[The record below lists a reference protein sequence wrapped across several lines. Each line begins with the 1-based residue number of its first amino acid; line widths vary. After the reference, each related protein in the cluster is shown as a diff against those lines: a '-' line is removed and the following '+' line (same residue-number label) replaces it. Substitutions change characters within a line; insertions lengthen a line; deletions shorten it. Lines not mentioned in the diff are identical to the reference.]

1 MVNSPSIKPFF
12 FGWDGFGGVP
22 LDSLDVNPFNK
33 NWQGVLGKL
42 APLGPKKIPPN
53 IVGNQCFKSRLP
65 QRPSEKDDIT
75 IHFFFLGQF
84 QDRIFLFFFCSFL
97 VYWGMPKPWFT
108 LGKKS
113 LLFYYPEA
121 LLTLKSTGSPVG
133 IGTRCMNDQSLVRT
147 FHVKEVEVGQ
157 IG

>member
-84 QDRIFLFFFCSFL
+84 QDRIFLFFFVPFL
-97 VYWGMPKPWFT
+97 YIGACLNPGSHWEKNH
-108 LGKKS
+108 
-113 LLFYYPEA
+113 YY
-121 LLTLKSTGSPVG
+121 ST
-133 IGTRCMNDQSLVRT
+133 IRKLY
-147 FHVKEVEVGQ
+147 
-157 IG
+157 